1 MTAYQQLEA
10 RFRRLGAIE
19 EAIGVLN
26 WDCATMMPSGG
37 AATRAEQLASLSLL
51 AHEQLTAVEIDDLLA
66 EAQSQ
71 RHALDPWQSANLR
84 EMTRRRGHAAALPG
98 ALVEALSRISS
109 QCETVWRAARPA
121 NDFAAVLP
129 FLEEMLRVQREV
141 AAAKAERLGVSPYEA
156 LLDRYE
162 PGGSVAAIDRLFD
175 EIADF
180 LPDLIEAALVRQAAM
195 PPMAEPSGPFPIA
208 AQRRAAARLMEAVG
222 FDFAHGRLDVS
233 AHPFCSG
240 APDDVR
246 ITTRY
251 DEGDFT
257 KALMGVLHETGHA
270 LYKRNLP
277 ADWRLQPV
285 GAARGMAIHESQ
297 SLLLEMQVCRSPA
310 FTRFAAPILRETFAG
325 DGPGWEALALHRRQI
340 RVARSLIRVEADEV
354 TYPAHVILR
363 HRLEQAMIGGDLTP
377 RELPGAWAEGLR
389 ALLGIAPRDD
399 RDGCLQDIHW
409 YDGSWGYFPTYTLG
423 ALIAAQLFEA
433 ARGAIP
439 ELMAEISAGDFGPL
453 FAWLRQRVHSQG
465 SLLST
470 AELVESATESP
481 LGTGAFERHLR
492 RRYLGASNEPE
503 ITALTGTTN

>member
-1 MTAYQQLEA
+1 MTAYQQLEE

-26 WDCATMMPSGG
+26 WDSATMMPAGG
-37 AATRAEQLASLSLL
+37 AATRAEQLATLNLL
-51 AHEQLTAVEIDDLLA
+51 AHQQLTGAEVGDLLA
-66 EAQSQ
+66 EAESAND
-71 RHALDPWQSANLR
+71 ALDRWQRGNLR
-84 EMTRRRGHAAALPG
+84 EMRRRRSHAAAVPG
-98 ALVEALSRISS
+98 ALVEALSRVSS
-109 QCETVWRAARPA
+109 ECETVWRKARPA

-129 FLEEMLRVQREV
+129 FLVEMLRVQREV
-141 AAAKAERLGVSPYEA
+141 AAAKAEGLGVSPYEA

-162 PGGSVAAIDRLFD
+162 PGASVATIDRLFG

-180 LPDLIEAALVRQAAM
+180 LPDLLEAVLTRQSAQPSLAG
-195 PPMAEPSGPFPIA
+195 PSGPFSIA
-208 AQRRAAARLMEAVG
+208 AQRRAAERLMEAVG

-240 APDDVR
+240 APADVR

-251 DEGDFT
+251 DESDFT

-277 ADWRLQPV
+277 AQWRLQPV

-297 SLLLEMQVCRSPA
+297 SLLLEMQACRSPA
-310 FTRFAAPILRETFAG
+310 FTRFAAPILREVFAG
-325 DGPGWEALALHRRQI
+325 DGPGWEAEALHRRQI
-340 RVARSLIRVEADEV
+340 RVSRSLIRVEADEV

-363 HRLEQAMIGGDLTP
+363 HRLEQAMIAGDLAP
-377 RELPGAWAEGLR
+377 KDLPGAWAEGLR
-389 ALLGIAPRDD
+389 ALLGVAPDND

-423 ALIAAQLFEA
+423 ALIAAQLFET

-439 ELMAEISAGDFGPL
+439 DLMPAIAEGDFAPL
-453 FAWLRQRVHSQG
+453 FAWLREKIHCQA
-465 SLLST
+465 SLLPT
-470 AELVESATESP
+470 AELVESATGRP
-481 LGTGAFERHLR
+481 LSTASFERHLR
-492 RRYLGASNEPE
+492 DRYLGGRNEPA
-503 ITALTGTTN
+503 IGVFIGTTN

>member
-84 EMTRRRGHAAALPG
+84 EMTPPPRPCGGAAGRVWSRPSPASPRNAKRCG
-98 ALVEALSRISS
+98 A
-109 QCETVWRAARPA
+109 AARPA

-129 FLEEMLRVQREV
+129 FLEEMLRLQREV

-277 ADWRLQPV
+277 ARL
-285 GAARGMAIHESQ
+285 
-297 SLLLEMQVCRSPA
+297 
-310 FTRFAAPILRETFAG
+310 
-325 DGPGWEALALHRRQI
+325 ALA
-340 RVARSLIRVEADEV
+340 
-354 TYPAHVILR
+354 
-363 HRLEQAMIGGDLTP
+363 
-377 RELPGAWAEGLR
+377 
-389 ALLGIAPRDD
+389 
-399 RDGCLQDIHW
+399 
-409 YDGSWGYFPTYTLG
+409 
-423 ALIAAQLFEA
+423 
-433 ARGAIP
+433 
-439 ELMAEISAGDFGPL
+439 AG
-453 FAWLRQRVHSQG
+453 
-465 SLLST
+465 
-470 AELVESATESP
+470 
-481 LGTGAFERHLR
+481 R
-492 RRYLGASNEPE
+492 RRPRHGDP
-503 ITALTGTTN
+503 